1 MARLSVLLLLVMCTA
16 SCLSLRPPMYY
27 TDARLQAEISN
38 FFQDCLGYFH
48 RAQCMPEV
56 NVEVKVVDLPD
67 TTLGICT
74 IYPDNSLKIKID
86 SSVVDSPL
94 RKLVVYHELMHCVFD
109 VEHYDDDIDIMNKD
123 ATNDE
128 EIIKHFNYY
137 LQKSFTRIRMEMFQR
152 MLKKK

>member
-1 MARLSVLLLLVMCTA
+1 
-16 SCLSLRPPMYY
+16 
-27 TDARLQAEISN
+27 
-38 FFQDCLGYFH
+38 
-48 RAQCMPEV
+48 MPEV